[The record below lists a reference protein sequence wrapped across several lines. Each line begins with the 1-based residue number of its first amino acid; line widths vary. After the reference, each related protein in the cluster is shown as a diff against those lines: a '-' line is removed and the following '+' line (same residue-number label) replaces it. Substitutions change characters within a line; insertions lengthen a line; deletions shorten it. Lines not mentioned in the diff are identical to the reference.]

1 MAIHDMWYRYDL
13 IWHILCFMDRCSSC
27 CINGEV
33 VIFTWLSQASFPIKV
48 RSTPFWSLL
57 TLVQFD
63 MYGIPKKAS
72 TWFTELLPKKRSVPL
87 KTASDGARKKRRSCP
102 NCRWKGW
109 KSILGAT
116 MLAPKKNL
124 VSLPKKKKKKIILQR
139 HWFCTHLKKSIWNFQ
154 HRKFGWDDLP
164 FRFGMLF
171 TDSSRSFSGDKFQG
185 VVSSIMEVE
194 EWQSRNQ
201 KHYASKSKST
211 FCMCETEHYWPEN
224 GGLMKVVYIFC
235 LDIFFCSNSHLCFL
249 YINMFCIESW
259 SQNGKC
265 FWKGCLMIPHLC
277 SHLWAYEPTNELG
290 GFHGRKDGSYHSGSY
305 AVAIGGGF
313 RSRRDVQDD
322 LGVKVDDPTNGKIMA
337 HTPGRNISYLPYCA
351 EGNFRVLRFFR
362 FAVVDLSRTPI
373 YTHIFDVMKDG
384 CPQFQLWIE
393 REFPSDFRYFQVGE
407 L

>member
-1 MAIHDMWYRYDL
+1 MAIHDIWYRYDL

-87 KTASDGARKKRRSCP
+87 KTASDGARKSEKVVRIAGGRVGRAFWVLQCWPQKRNRCP
-102 NCRWKGW
+102 
-109 KSILGAT
+109 SQ
-116 MLAPKKNL
+116 KK
-124 VSLPKKKKKKIILQR
+124 ILQR

-185 VVSSIMEVE
+185 VVSSIMEAE

-201 KHYASKSKST
+201 KHDASKSKST
-211 FCMCETEHYWPEN
+211 FSMCETEHGSPEN
-224 GGLMKVVYIFC
+224 GGLMKVEYIFC
-235 LDIFFCSNSHLCFL
+235 LDIFFCSNSTLASQSSSAIDPSGKEGDMSPDRAGKERC
-249 YINMFCIESW
+249 ESGC
-259 SQNGKC
+259 GKLDRVGS
-265 FWKGCLMIPHLC
+265 WPMKGQEDIHDSP
-277 SHLWAYEPTNELG
+277 
-290 GFHGRKDGSYHSGSY
+290 RK
-305 AVAIGGGF
+305 
-313 RSRRDVQDD
+313 
-322 LGVKVDDPTNGKIMA
+322 
-337 HTPGRNISYLPYCA
+337 
-351 EGNFRVLRFFR
+351 
-362 FAVVDLSRTPI
+362 
-373 YTHIFDVMKDG
+373 
-384 CPQFQLWIE
+384 
-393 REFPSDFRYFQVGE
+393 
-407 L
+407 